1 MCSINSF
8 HTDTN
13 DAAILTT
20 NAEIPV
26 GASSVCVYV
35 VAFDDSIAEFNESVL
50 IVPRPDNP
58 LDVINQVTTLFITDI
73 NGLCSIISCVI
84 EEPSIKVIPFT

>member
-13 DAAILTT
+13 DAAILSA

-35 VAFDDSIAEFNESVL
+35 VAFDDSIAEFNESIL

-58 LDVINQVTTLFITDI
+58 LDVINQITRLFITDI
-73 NGLCSIISCVI
+73 NG
-84 EEPSIKVIPFT
+84 PFSIKLCLIMKSLQ